1 MNPLDILMIVLVSY
15 WLVMGF
21 FRGLVRELVSI
32 AGVSGGFWAAC
43 TYYMNAAKYLSK
55 WITEPSYLNIS
66 SFLIIFFGVFITIG
80 IIGVIVKYLLKIIT
94 FGWVDRLSG
103 GGCGL
108 VKGVLIVSVLLM
120 TFTAFL
126 SKGVPV
132 IRDSMLSPRVILIS
146 EKMAELV
153 PKNMKR
159 EFVVKT
165 EHLKKVW
172 KTRIKN

>member
-21 FRGLVRELVSI
+21 FRGIVRELVSI
-32 AGVSGGFWAAC
+32 GGVLGGFWAAC
-43 TYYMNAAKYLSK
+43 TYYMNIAKYLSK
-55 WITEPSYLNIS
+55 WISEPSYLNIS
-66 SFLIIFFGVFITIG
+66 SFLIIFFSVFITIG

-94 FGWVDRLSG
+94 FGWTDRVSG
-103 GGCGL
+103 GGCGF
-108 VKGVLIVSVLLM
+108 VKGVLIISVLLI

-126 SKGVPV
+126 QKGTPI
-132 IRDSMLSPRVILIS
+132 IRDSVLSPRVILIS

-159 EFVVKT
+159 EFAVKT

-172 KTRIKN
+172 KMRVKK